1 MRSMK
6 STTSTSGA
14 LSGEQGADAPCAARQ
29 AAYDPRAIR
38 REPSG
43 TLLMVLGGMMLGT
56 IGIFIEE
63 ARQDPLTT
71 VLFRCGF
78 GGVALTLWGLAQ
90 GRLAELRL
98 SGRALRCAIA
108 AGLLMVVNWGL
119 FFAAIPRT
127 SIAVSTVV
135 FHVQPFWVIVMGAWL
150 LHEKISAP
158 RAVATVIA
166 LCGLV
171 LATGVLNSGGPTGS
185 GLSAHYWS
193 GVAMCLAGSV
203 AYAGVTM
210 IARMA
215 TQVSSFALAWW
226 QCLIGVLA
234 TCWWPFLH
242 GLPGWGAAWA
252 WLAGLGVIHTGLAY
266 VVLYAGMSR
275 LKTGNIAVLQFV
287 YPLTA
292 ILVDRVVYGHT
303 LGSTQ
308 IVGVSVMAATLWCVR
323 RMR

>member
-1 MRSMK
+1 MRCMK
-6 STTSTSGA
+6 SSSTSTSSVMRDA
-14 LSGEQGADAPCAARQ
+14 RYADAQSAAR
-29 AAYDPRAIR
+29 
-38 REPSG
+38 REQSG
-43 TLLMVLGGMMLGT
+43 AMLMVLGGVMLGT

-63 ARQDPLTT
+63 AGQDPVTT
-71 VLFRCGF
+71 VLFRCVF
-78 GGVALTLWGLAQ
+78 GAVALSLWGLAQ
-90 GRLAELRL
+90 GRIAELRL
-98 SGRALRCAIA
+98 TGRALRYAIA

-127 SIAVSTVV
+127 SIAVSTVI
-135 FHVQPFWVIVMGAWL
+135 FHVQPFWVIAMGAWL
-150 LHEKISAP
+150 LRENISAQ

-166 LCGLV
+166 LVGLV
-171 LATGVLNSGGPTGS
+171 LATGVLNGHGQPGS
-185 GLSAHYWS
+185 GVSAGYWS
-193 GVAMCLAGSV
+193 GVAMCLIGSF

-226 QCLIGVLA
+226 QCLIGILA
-234 TCWWPFLH
+234 TCWWPLLH
-242 GLPGWGAAWA
+242 GLPGWGAAWG
-252 WLAGLGVIHTGLAY
+252 WLAGIGVIHTGLAY

-275 LKTGNIAVLQFV
+275 LRTGNIALLQFV

-292 ILVDRVVYGHT
+292 ILVDRVVYGHA

-308 IVGVSVMAATLWCVR
+308 IVGVCVMAVTLWCVR

>member
-1 MRSMK
+1 MRCMK
-6 STTSTSGA
+6 SSTSTSSVISDA
-14 LSGEQGADAPCAARQ
+14 QCADVQSAARHEQGGA
-29 AAYDPRAIR
+29 
-38 REPSG
+38 
-43 TLLMVLGGMMLGT
+43 TLMVLGGVMLGT

-63 ARQDPLTT
+63 AGQDPITT
-71 VLFRCGF
+71 VLFRCFF
-78 GGVALTLWGLAQ
+78 GGVALSLWGLAQ
-90 GRLAELRL
+90 GRIAELRL
-98 SGRALRCAIA
+98 TGRALRYAVA

-127 SIAVSTVV
+127 SIAVSTVI
-135 FHVQPFWVIVMGAWL
+135 FHVQPFWVIAMGAWL
-150 LHEKISAP
+150 LREKISAQ

-166 LCGLV
+166 LVGLV
-171 LATGVLNSGGPTGS
+171 LATGVLNGHGQPGS
-185 GLSAHYWS
+185 RVSADYWS
-193 GVAMCLAGSV
+193 GVAMCLVGSF

-226 QCLIGVLA
+226 QCLIGLLA
-234 TCWWPFLH
+234 TCWWPLLH
-242 GLPGWGAAWA
+242 GLPGWGVAWG
-252 WLAGLGVIHTGLAY
+252 WLAGIGVIHTGLAY

-275 LKTGNIAVLQFV
+275 LKTGNIALLQFV

-292 ILVDRVVYGHT
+292 ILVDRVVYGHA

-308 IVGVSVMAATLWCVR
+308 IVGVCVMAVTLWCVR

>member
-1 MRSMK
+1 MRNMK
-6 STTSTSGA
+6 STTSTSSVATTPGP
-14 LSGEQGADAPCAARQ
+14 SIGREQGGAV
-29 AAYDPRAIR
+29 
-38 REPSG
+38 
-43 TLLMVLGGMMLGT
+43 LMVLGGIMLGT

-63 ARQDPLTT
+63 AGQDPVTT
-71 VLFRCGF
+71 VLFRCFF

-90 GRLAELRL
+90 GRMREVRL
-98 SGRALRCAIA
+98 KGRALRCAIA

-127 SIAVSTVV
+127 SIAVSTVI
-135 FHVQPFWVIVMGAWL
+135 FHVQPFWVIAMGAWW
-150 LHEKISAP
+150 LHEKISAQ
-158 RAVATVIA
+158 RALATVIA
-166 LCGLV
+166 LAGLV
-171 LATGVLNSGGPTGS
+171 LATGVLNGNGQSNGGLT
-185 GLSAHYWS
+185 ADYWS
-193 GVAMCLAGSV
+193 GVAMCLAGSF

-210 IARMA
+210 IAKLA

-234 TCWWPFLH
+234 TCWWPLLH
-242 GLPGWGAAWA
+242 GLPVWGAAWA

-275 LKTGNIAVLQFV
+275 LKTGNIAMLQFV

-292 ILVDRVVYGHT
+292 IVVDRVVYGHA

-308 IVGVSVMAATLWCVR
+308 VIGVCVMAATLWLVR